1 VKETQAT
8 EYPVKRSNHR
18 VKIVRPVRV
27 RPSEPRDEHFE
38 DLPVSVNASKEGI
51 YFTSRLNSYYEG
63 MRLFVTFPYN
73 SAHDPM
79 NCEYVAEV
87 VRGEE
92 LPKGKFGVAVQLKL
106 SVNYGAGA
114 PTGSLAHA

>member
-1 VKETQAT
+1 
-8 EYPVKRSNHR
+8 
-18 VKIVRPVRV
+18 
-27 RPSEPRDEHFE
+27 
-38 DLPVSVNASKEGI
+38 
-51 YFTSRLNSYYEG
+51 
-63 MRLFVTFPYN
+63 MRLFVTFPYT

-87 VRGEE
+87 VRVEE